1 MLCVWGKKYA
11 KNKSFALSSTKECAN
26 RSFDLVQ
33 FKLYF
38 NKYFAFITWDKKAL
52 AFIPRKYL
60 SCLCFDKCLI
70 FFFSSGASTISGFFA
85 AACSLPFDYV
95 KTQIQKM
102 QPDAEG
108 KLPYSVSLDCALKT
122 LRSGGPFKFCT
133 GFPVYCVRIAPHV
146 MVLSLSLFFSLC
158 VCIYILVLSFYTQM
172 FIFGS
177 WHATEPFAE
186 NLLSLDC
193 PLFLDLFHVF
203 SDFGCLFF
211 YADDMDFPQPDSKA
225 GEKCWF
231 IVSLQG
237 WGFLYW

>member
-1 MLCVWGKKYA
+1 M
-11 KNKSFALSSTKECAN
+11 E
-26 RSFDLVQ
+26 DLLNFTLDFQYIV
-33 FKLYF
+33 LE
-38 NKYFAFITWDKKAL
+38 
-52 AFIPRKYL
+52 
-60 SCLCFDKCLI
+60 
-70 FFFSSGASTISGFFA
+70 
-85 AACSLPFDYV
+85 LPPMSWY
-95 KTQIQKM
+95 
-102 QPDAEG
+102 
-108 KLPYSVSLDCALKT
+108 
-122 LRSGGPFKFCT
+122 
-133 GFPVYCVRIAPHV
+133 
-146 MVLSLSLFFSLC
+146 SLFFSLC
-158 VCIYILVLSFYTQM
+158 VHLHIGVEFYTQM
-172 FIFGS
+172 FFFGS